1 MVINIES
8 FYQSKNTLRIDN
20 SLDNPIDQENELYV
34 ELNEY
39 LFDIIETIKGELK
52 NISRTRQSNWKEL
65 KKKPRILSKYMTI
78 NSDSKYNLE
87 INKINTSNID
97 IIIDSLNKLIEKDIE
112 KDNSVK
118 KEKLQY
124 IFVTI
129 INKYLCENKESLYYL
144 ELLWK
149 LSETYKDIFSQF
161 KDKMIKIIEGEDIN
175 ITDTIEFKFDDN
187 ILELKQQQFEHL
199 GAILSFLLNIKQV
212 TVSDMT
218 SMLLKNN
225 ESINSILEWNPIN
238 KLALEFRLSIFLNFM
253 GCSVKNYYQ
262 VLNSQDKDIMDNF
275 IDSIIKNSNVPIKT
289 KASAIELTNKIGIKK
304 KAEEPKKET
313 LPKRQENTG
322 RWSRKPEKPQ
332 RGQRNDKLSK
342 KNDNEMKGNTHYKGK
357 NMDFRRNQSSESNNN
372 TENGSVRRPN
382 NRGRRSGR
390 RNDYTRKPK
399 SEYDW
404 VQV

>member
-8 FYQSKNTLRIDN
+8 FYQSKNSLRIEN
-20 SLDNPIDQENELYV
+20 SLDNPIDQENELYI

-97 IIIDSLNKLIEKDIE
+97 IIIDSLNKLIEKDVE
-112 KDNSVK
+112 KDSTVK

-149 LSETYKDIFSQF
+149 LSDTYKDAFNQF
-161 KDKMIKIIEGEDIN
+161 KNKLIELIEGEDSQ
-175 ITDTIEFKFDDN
+175 ITDVIEFKFDDN
-187 ILELKQQQFEHL
+187 ILEIKQHQFEHL
-199 GAILSFLLNIKQV
+199 GALLSFFLDVDVV
-212 TVSDMT
+212 TISDITT
-218 SMLLKNN
+218 SLLKNN
-225 ESINSILEWNPIN
+225 ESINGILEWNPIN
-238 KLALEFRLSIFLNFM
+238 KLALEFRLAVYLNFV
-253 GCSVKNYYQ
+253 GCSVKSYYQ
-262 VLNSQDKDIMDNF
+262 KLDSSNRDTMDNF
-275 IDSIIKNSNVPIKT
+275 INSIVKNSNVPIKI
-289 KASAIELTNKIGIKK
+289 KASAIELNNKIGTKK
-304 KAEEPKKET
+304 KTEEHKQEQPR
-313 LPKRQENTG
+313 RQENTG
-322 RWSRKPEKPQ
+322 RWNRKPEKPQ
-332 RGQRNDKLSK
+332 KGQRNDRLSK

-357 NMDFRRNQSSESNNN
+357 NMDFRRNQISESNTN
-372 TENGSVRRPN
+372 TENGSTRRPN

-390 RNDYTRKPK
+390 RNDYTKKPK